1 MKTVKD
7 GFLPALGTPLDENGN
22 LVVDSFKKQICDQI
36 DAGAVGLLAL
46 GSMGIEAFIKNDVYP
61 SVVKAAVEAAD
72 GRVPVFAGAMDTSIS
87 RVKDRISAIEEY
99 DVAGIVV
106 MAPFYSPATK
116 EQMMNLFR
124 GVAAL
129 TDKKV
134 LIYDLPVICQ
144 AKITYEMVLEL
155 IKTVPNFAGIK
166 SADTQMFR
174 KLKLNPDV
182 PEDFI
187 MVYSGLDTF
196 DVAYK
201 WGISNCLDGMLSC
214 TPKNTG
220 KMFRAMAENQYDIA
234 AECLNNIVAL
244 RDCFIAND
252 LWPSFTAAMNLLGYD
267 GDFAP
272 DYMSKV
278 SDKIIKNVKE
288 EMIRIGEI

>member
-1 MKTVKD
+1 
-7 GFLPALGTPLDENGN
+7 
-22 LVVDSFKKQICDQI
+22 
-36 DAGAVGLLAL
+36 
-46 GSMGIEAFIKNDVYP
+46 
-61 SVVKAAVEAAD
+61 
-72 GRVPVFAGAMDTSIS
+72 
-87 RVKDRISAIEEY
+87 
-99 DVAGIVV
+99 
-106 MAPFYSPATK
+106 
-116 EQMMNLFR
+116 
-124 GVAAL
+124 
-129 TDKKV
+129 
-134 LIYDLPVICQ
+134 
-144 AKITYEMVLEL
+144 MVLEL
-155 IKTVPNFAGIK
+155 IKSVPNFAGIK

-272 DYMSKV
+272 DYMSEV